1 MIQYPAKI
9 NYSKSDKC
17 YLVTFPD
24 LPGCLTYGETIK
36 EARNNAREALTGYL
50 ESIDLRKMEIPEPSK
65 LSGRNV
71 HYIHPEI
78 QVSFALWLKTKRAEH
93 GLTQKDMARLLE
105 INFQSYQKYENPK
118 KTNPTLKTIAKVESV
133 LKERVLSI

>member
-1 MIQYPAKI
+1 MIQYPARI

-24 LPGCLTYGETIK
+24 LPGCLTYGETIE
-36 EARNNAREALTGYL
+36 EARNHAREALTGYL
-50 ESIDLRKMEIPEPSK
+50 ASIDLRKMDIPKPSK
-65 LSGRNV
+65 LTGRNV
-71 HYIHPEI
+71 NYIHPDI
-78 QVSFALWLKTKRAEH
+78 QVSFALWLKMKRSEH

-118 KTNPTLKTIAKVESV
+118 KTNPTLKTIAKVQSI
-133 LKERVLSI
+133 LKEHVLSI